1 MTYLLFGLGLVL
13 LVAGGDGLVRG
24 ASALAL
30 RFRVPPLVIGLTIV
44 GFGTSLPELL
54 VSVQA
59 AWKGAGGIAL
69 GNVVGSNTANILL
82 ILGLSA
88 VVGPVAAAFAGLRKD
103 LAWMMA
109 AALVCLPVL
118 WDGQVGR
125 LEGLALLA
133 GIAVYVGLALRQ
145 IGSGAAPE
153 VAVMPALRA
162 GLFIA
167 AGLVGLVAGAKLM
180 VDSATLIA
188 RGLGVAEA
196 VIGLT
201 IVAVGTSLP
210 ELATSVAAALKG
222 EREIALGNV
231 IGSNVFNILAI
242 LGMTAVIAPFA
253 AEARFLAVDVP
264 VMIAVSAALVAV
276 LWWRG
281 GVPRIAGVG
290 FLLVYAGYVAAM
302 AVI

>member
-133 GIAVYVGLALRQ
+133 GIAVYVGLAFRQ
-145 IGSGAAPE
+145 IGIGAAPE